1 MFYNKSKLRERKIKM
16 LPTKVN
22 YFNKTHKEIDE
33 AIKSGTVSTIGFY
46 HRGLTRAVN
55 DMRRNDPYN
64 KNENKI
70 KQYENKIAKL
80 HRYIHD
86 NALYEQD
93 AFHF

>member
-1 MFYNKSKLRERKIKM
+1 M

-33 AIKSGTVSTIGFY
+33 AIKSGLASTIGYY
-46 HRGLTRAVN
+46 HRGLVN
-55 DMRRNDPYN
+55 AQNQLRRTDPYG

-70 KQYENKIAKL
+70 KQYENKINKL

-86 NALYEQD
+86 NKLYEQD
-93 AFHF
+93 AFYY